1 MKELHKL
8 FPTVKE
14 AVQMSASSYTKAL
27 AEAMQQSKERIV
39 ANLME
44 AQWAEREKPYE
55 VEVKFDE
62 QPK

>member
-8 FPTVKE
+8 FPTVQE
-14 AVQMSASSYTKAL
+14 AVKMSASDYTKAL
-27 AEAMQQSKERIV
+27 AQSMQQSKERIV
-39 ANLME
+39 ANIME
-44 AQWAEREKPYE
+44 TQWAERDKPYE

>member
-1 MKELHKL
+1 MDKKELHKL

-44 AQWAEREKPYE
+44 TQWAEREKPY
-55 VEVKFDE
+55 
-62 QPK
+62 

>member
-8 FPTVKE
+8 FPTVQE
-14 AVQMSASSYTKAL
+14 AVKMSASEYTKAL
-27 AEAMQQSKERIV
+27 AQSMQQSKERIV

-44 AQWAEREKPYE
+44 AQWNEREKPYITE
-55 VEVKFDE
+55 VDFDE